1 MFFIDFVE
9 KLTGSE
15 EQGGFAFE
23 AVARDGAGGA
33 RRRRLE
39 LVAGRRLLVLV
50 LVRRRQ
56 VNLGPVPHHILVV
69 LVVLVVVVVVDVAET
84 PAFFVFF
91 FKFAVEQDTSW
102 SVGSLDSFT

>member
-69 LVVLVVVVVVDVAET
+69 VVVVVVVVDVAEI
-84 PAFFVFF
+84 PAFFVCFF
-91 FKFAVEQDTSW
+91 LKFAVEQDTSW